1 MNLQNLS
8 DEELLSNF
16 VPIKSAENL
25 LKEYNSIYDVVL
37 NTTKA
42 ELKSINGMT
51 ENRLKKILSIREILK
66 RMQDYRTKELSLIRK
81 TNDAINYFEFL
92 QDKQVEELW
101 IAVLNTKNNVVLSRC
116 ISRGTVNMSVV
127 NPREIFNVVIKN
139 MASAIIIAHNHP
151 SGDSMPSNEDISL
164 TKKVMNLSEML
175 GIVNINLDTEDTHSS
190 LNFSLNLSQAK
201 VFNEFLANVIAS
213 ANIQNIN
220 ESNLFGDL
228 KIDVEE

>member
-116 ISRGTVNMSVV
+116 ISRGTVNMSV
-127 NPREIFNVVIKN
+127 FNVVIKN

-175 GIVNINLDTEDTHSS
+175 GIDFLDHVIIAKKGSIS
-190 LNFSLNLSQAK
+190 LRKEGYVKF
-201 VFNEFLANVIAS
+201 
-213 ANIQNIN
+213 
-220 ESNLFGDL
+220 D
-228 KIDVEE
+228 

>member
-1 MNLQNLS
+1 MQATRFTCGTDFYEGEFTMNLQNLS

-66 RMQDYRTKELSLIRK
+66 RMQDYRTKELSLIRT

-175 GIVNINLDTEDTHSS
+175 GIDFLDHVIIAKKGSIS
-190 LNFSLNLSQAK
+190 LRKEGYVKF
-201 VFNEFLANVIAS
+201 
-213 ANIQNIN
+213 
-220 ESNLFGDL
+220 D
-228 KIDVEE
+228 

>member
-25 LKEYNSIYDVVL
+25 LREYNSIYDVML

-42 ELKSINGMT
+42 ELKSI
-51 ENRLKKILSIREILK
+51 
-66 RMQDYRTKELSLIRK
+66 KELSLIRT

-127 NPREIFNVVIKN
+127 NPREIFNVAIKN
-139 MASAIIIAHNHP
+139 MASAIILAHNHP
-151 SGDSMPSNEDISL
+151 SGNSMPSNEDISL

-175 GIVNINLDTEDTHSS
+175 GIDFLDHVIIAKRGSISLRKEGYVN
-190 LNFSLNLSQAK
+190 
-201 VFNEFLANVIAS
+201 FN
-213 ANIQNIN
+213 
-220 ESNLFGDL
+220 
-228 KIDVEE
+228 

>member
-25 LKEYNSIYDVVL
+25 LREYNSIYDVVL

-51 ENRLKKILSIREILK
+51 ENRLNKILSIREILK
-66 RMQDYRTKELSLIRK
+66 RMQDYRTKELSLIRT

-92 QDKQVEELW
+92 QDNQVEELW

-127 NPREIFNVVIKN
+127 NPREIFNVAIKN

-151 SGDSMPSNEDISL
+151 SGEVSVSKEDISTTKRLFEAGRLIGIELLDHIIIGRKENGDSYGYAYYSMKEQGLL
-164 TKKVMNLSEML
+164 TTV
-175 GIVNINLDTEDTHSS
+175 
-190 LNFSLNLSQAK
+190 
-201 VFNEFLANVIAS
+201 
-213 ANIQNIN
+213 
-220 ESNLFGDL
+220 
-228 KIDVEE
+228 

>member
-16 VPIKSAENL
+16 MPIKSAENL
-25 LKEYNSIYDVVL
+25 LREYNSIYDVML

-42 ELKSINGMT
+42 ELKSIKGMT
-51 ENRLKKILSIREILK
+51 ENRLNKILSIREILK
-66 RMQDYRTKELSLIRK
+66 RMQDYRTKELSLIRT
-81 TNDAINYFEFL
+81 TNDAINYFKFL

-127 NPREIFNVVIKN
+127 NPREIFNVAIKN

-175 GIVNINLDTEDTHSS
+175 GIDFLDHVIIAKRGSIS
-190 LNFSLNLSQAK
+190 LRKEAYVK
-201 VFNEFLANVIAS
+201 FN
-213 ANIQNIN
+213 
-220 ESNLFGDL
+220 
-228 KIDVEE
+228 

>member
-16 VPIKSAENL
+16 VPIKSAKNL
-25 LKEYNSIYDVVL
+25 LREYNSIYDVML

-42 ELKSINGMT
+42 ELKSIKGMT
-51 ENRLKKILSIREILK
+51 ENRLNKILSIREILK
-66 RMQDYRTKELSLIRK
+66 RMQDYRTKELSLIRT

-127 NPREIFNVVIKN
+127 NPREIFNV
-139 MASAIIIAHNHP
+139 AIRPCNYCQKRQYK
-151 SGDSMPSNEDISL
+151 L
-164 TKKVMNLSEML
+164 KKRR
-175 GIVNINLDTEDTHSS
+175 IC
-190 LNFSLNLSQAK
+190 
-201 VFNEFLANVIAS
+201 
-213 ANIQNIN
+213 
-220 ESNLFGDL
+220 
-228 KIDVEE
+228 KI